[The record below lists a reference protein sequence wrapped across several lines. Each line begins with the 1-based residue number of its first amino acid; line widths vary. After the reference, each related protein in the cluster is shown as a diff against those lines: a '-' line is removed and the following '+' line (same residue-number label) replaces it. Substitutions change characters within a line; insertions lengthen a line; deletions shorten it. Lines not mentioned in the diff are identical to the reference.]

1 MWAALMAFPKVSVL
15 RLHVA
20 VECSRDDEVA
30 KRLEFSVVLA
40 IRRVSKHGF
49 DESGSFFSTLR
60 KGWLRHGLAEI
71 IKMGV
76 VKDRVLFECMEKG
89 GYRLI
94 ETMFG
99 NSPDCQDDTEFQAL
113 CDLIISRALDS
124 YVQSEYGNLWECHQ
138 CRPHA
143 YGHIWSPGF
152 ELPAGMLH
160 GHAIAIGMGF
170 GAYLSFQLG
179 WIPEGEFRRVL
190 NLFSTLE
197 LSLVHPI
204 LENTEAIWQAQVRMI
219 EKHGGNL
226 AAPLPKEQ
234 IGSCGY
240 FNDITREELE
250 KYLAQYR
257 SICETYP
264 RRGLGV
270 EAHCTDVGL
279 EDPREL

>member
-1 MWAALMAFPKVSVL
+1 
-15 RLHVA
+15 
-20 VECSRDDEVA
+20 
-30 KRLEFSVVLA
+30 
-40 IRRVSKHGF
+40 
-49 DESGSFFSTLR
+49 
-60 KGWLRHGLAEI
+60 
-71 IKMGV
+71 
-76 VKDRVLFECMEKG
+76 
-89 GYRLI
+89 
-94 ETMFG
+94 MFG

>member
-1 MWAALMAFPKVSVL
+1 
-15 RLHVA
+15 
-20 VECSRDDEVA
+20 
-30 KRLEFSVVLA
+30 
-40 IRRVSKHGF
+40 
-49 DESGSFFSTLR
+49 
-60 KGWLRHGLAEI
+60 
-71 IKMGV
+71 
-76 VKDRVLFECMEKG
+76 
-89 GYRLI
+89 
-94 ETMFG
+94 
-99 NSPDCQDDTEFQAL
+99 
-113 CDLIISRALDS
+113 
-124 YVQSEYGNLWECHQ
+124 
-138 CRPHA
+138 
-143 YGHIWSPGF
+143 
-152 ELPAGMLH
+152 MLH